1 MMQFRKKSK
10 KLAKTKDSQRTA
22 ITFTAA
28 ELAQLGSL
36 LAAGY
41 VVLQP
46 QERLPILA
54 RLKAAMTRLGVA
66 IPRGLERVPRT
77 G

>member
-1 MMQFRKKSK
+1 MQFQKQSK
-10 KLAKTKDSQRTA
+10 KLALSKDSQRTA
-22 ITFTAA
+22 ITFPAA
-28 ELAQLGSL
+28 ELAQLGPL

-46 QERLPILA
+46 KGRLPVLA

-66 IPRGLERVPRT
+66 IPRGL
-77 G
+77 